1 MKIKIKDLLADNFDE
16 KLLDDIK
23 FEEGTEIL
31 EALINQIEDGSL
43 SLDTSI
49 VAYERGNKILSM
61 LSSMLDGAEKKL
73 EVISNK

>member
-1 MKIKIKDLLADNFDE
+1 MKIKIKDLLADNCDE
-16 KLLDDIK
+16 KLLYDIK

-31 EALINQIEDGSL
+31 EALINQIEVGSL
-43 SLDTSI
+43 SLDTSF